1 MSKIVLITGA
11 SSGIGKSIALFLNEK
26 GFKVYGT
33 CRNPKKYN
41 ISKFSLLKC
50 DINSISEIE
59 DVINFIIKKE
69 SRIDVLI
76 NNAGIGITG
85 PIEETT
91 DEDIKSAFQ
100 TNVFGPIDI
109 IKRCIP
115 SMRKNNNGLIINIT
129 SVLGYFGIPYR
140 GIYCS
145 TKSSLEI
152 IGEVLSMELKK
163 FNIRVVNVAPGD
175 FKTDIASRRIDTKLN
190 KMSLYNTDYKESIQ
204 SANKHVN
211 EADDPEIIAILIYKI
226 IISES
231 PKIHYKVGTFIQ
243 KFSIILKM
251 LLPDKLFEKILLKYS
266 KN

>member
-190 KMSLYNTDYKESIQ
+190 KMSFYNTDYKESIQ

-226 IISES
+226 IISKS

>member
-1 MSKIVLITGA
+1 
-11 SSGIGKSIALFLNEK
+11 
-26 GFKVYGT
+26 
-33 CRNPKKYN
+33 
-41 ISKFSLLKC
+41 
-50 DINSISEIE
+50 
-59 DVINFIIKKE
+59 
-69 SRIDVLI
+69 
-76 NNAGIGITG
+76 
-85 PIEETT
+85 
-91 DEDIKSAFQ
+91 
-100 TNVFGPIDI
+100 
-109 IKRCIP
+109 
-115 SMRKNNNGLIINIT
+115 
-129 SVLGYFGIPYR
+129 
-140 GIYCS
+140 
-145 TKSSLEI
+145 
-152 IGEVLSMELKK
+152 MELKK

>member
-226 IISES
+226 IISKS

>member
-69 SRIDVLI
+69 GRIDVLI

>member
-190 KMSLYNTDYKESIQ
+190 KMSFYNTDYKESIQ